1 MMLPHLLWIV
11 IQYLKQVCP
20 LHASLIE
27 HVRVFTGEFLE
38 IFVHPWLFES
48 QLHPSHLVEDLIGE
62 EVHQLRRLFKLLTLH
77 GQHAVN
83 HDLRDLSLIL
93 LAELA
98 SDLFSFI
105 IKVFVSF
112 NKPLFR
118 MLSFN
123 L

>member
-1 MMLPHLLWIV
+1 M
-11 IQYLKQVCP
+11 
-20 LHASLIE
+20 HASLIE
-27 HVRVFTGEFLE
+27 HVRVFPGEFLE

-77 GQHAVN
+77 RQHAVN

-123 L
+123 LQFPH